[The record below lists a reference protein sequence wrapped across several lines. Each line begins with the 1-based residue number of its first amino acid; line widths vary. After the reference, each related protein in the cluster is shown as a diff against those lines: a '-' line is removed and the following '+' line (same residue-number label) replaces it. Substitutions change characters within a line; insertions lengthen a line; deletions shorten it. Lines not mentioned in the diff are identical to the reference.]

1 MSYVHGY
8 TEREIQ
14 RLREQ
19 SLILEDLLHS
29 GTNYPEGSRVLEVGC
44 GVGAQ
49 TRILA
54 RRNPGAMICSM
65 DISEE
70 SLSHAR
76 KMADKEGINN
86 VEFIHSDVFD
96 YEFEPEVFDH
106 IFVCFVLEHL
116 PDPEKAINIF
126 HRALKKGGS
135 ITLIEG
141 DHGSGFWTPE
151 TPESRKAWEG
161 LIISQQELG
170 HDPNIGRRV
179 YPLLAGSGFSVD
191 EVSPRWVYADQS
203 NPVLLDG
210 VINQI
215 IAPMVFSAEK
225 QVLDSNMMDK
235 ETWKRGLKDIE
246 DVSNHPEG
254 TFFYTWFK
262 GIGVKLGFDFAQPPV
277 P

>member
-8 TEREIQ
+8 TTRETQ
-14 RLREQ
+14 RLLEQ
-19 SLILEDLLHS
+19 SLILEDLLHT
-29 GTNYPEGSRVLEVGC
+29 GTSFLKGEKVLEAGC

-54 RRNPGAMICSM
+54 RRNPEVIFESV

-70 SLSHAR
+70 SIEQAR
-76 KMADKEGINN
+76 GVAMQEGIEN
-86 VEFIHSDVFD
+86 VTFRQADILSLP
-96 YEFEPEVFDH
+96 YEPGSFDH

-116 PDPEKAINIF
+116 PDPAF
-126 HRALKKGGS
+126 ALKTFKQILKPGGS
-135 ITLIEG
+135 LTLIEG

-151 TPESRKAWEG
+151 TEKSRIAWKG
-161 LIISQQELG
+161 LVDSQIELG

-179 YPLLAGSGFSVD
+179 YPLLKNAGFDVRD
-191 EVSPRWVYADQS
+191 VSPRWVYADQS

-215 IAPMVFSAEK
+215 IAPMVYSAEK
-225 QVLDSNMMDK
+225 QVLDSALMEQDD
-235 ETWKRGLKDIE
+235 WDRGLADIHE
-246 DVSNHPEG
+246 VARHPEG

-262 GIGVKLGFDFAQPPV
+262 GVGVKSSGHGT
-277 P
+277 